1 MKGYQDIIH
10 WLDENQHR
18 FVEVSDAIWADPE
31 VAWQEFNASKRQADF
46 LSAEGFY
53 ITWDI
58 GGINT
63 AFVAEWGKG
72 KPVIGFAGEYDAL
85 AGLSQKNQATEEPVL
100 KGAPGHGCGHNL
112 LGTGCMAAAV
122 AVKHWLDATGTAGT
136 VRYYGCPAE
145 EQIAGKTFM
154 ARAGAFDDLDAALNF
169 HPGRMNAPSVG
180 SAVGVYDLAFRF
192 HGTAAHAGGSPH
204 KGRSA
209 LDAVELMNI
218 GVNYLR
224 EHVTEKVRIH
234 YVITHGGDLPNV
246 VPAEAEV
253 WYFIRAHRRRELDQV
268 TDRVRK
274 VAQGAAMMTETTVT
288 EVFHGACSSVL
299 NNHYLAGLQ
308 VAKMQFIGPIAFT
321 DEERAYA
328 QQVNDAYPPENAEDV
343 FQDLTIPQDMRATI
357 ETLRGQ
363 PLLGEN
369 LPAMDESRIGT
380 GSTDVGDVSWITPL
394 SMLSTTCFPT
404 GAAGH
409 SWGIAAT
416 SGMSIGHKGMM
427 HAAKTMAITAMDLYS
442 DPEHLRKARQE
453 FEAAT
458 RDAPYSTPLPDH
470 VQPPVF
476 RNPARGV
483 G

>member
-1 MKGYQDIIH
+1 MKNDQEIIQ
-10 WLDENQHR
+10 WLDDNQQR
-18 FVEVSDAIWADPE
+18 FIDVSDAIWADPE
-31 VAWQEFNASKRQADF
+31 VAWQEFNASKRQADL
-46 LSAEGFY
+46 LSDEGFH

-58 GGINT
+58 AGINT
-63 AFVAEWGKG
+63 AFVAEWGTG

-85 AGLSQKNQATEEPVL
+85 AGLSQKNQATEEPIV

-112 LGTGCMAAAV
+112 LGTGCMAAAA

-154 ARAGAFDDLDAALNF
+154 ARVGAFDDLDAALNF
-169 HPGRMNAPSVG
+169 HPGRMNAPSKG
-180 SAVGVYDLAFRF
+180 SAVGVYDLSFRF

-224 EHVTEKVRIH
+224 EHVTDKVRIH

-253 WYFIRAHRRRELDQV
+253 WYFVRAHQRSELDQV

-274 VAQGAAMMTETTVT
+274 IAQGAAMMTETTVD
-288 EVFHGACSSVL
+288 EIFHGACSSVL
-299 NNHYLAGLQ
+299 SNHTLADLQ
-308 VAKMQFIGPIAFT
+308 YAVMQRIGPIVFT
-321 DEERAYA
+321 DEEKAYA
-328 QQVNDAYPPENAEDV
+328 QQVNDAYPLDSAEDL
-343 FQDLTIPQDMRATI
+343 FQGLAVPEELQATI
-357 ETLRGQ
+357 EALRQQ

-369 LPAMDESRIGT
+369 LPAMNESQIGT

-394 SMLSTTCFPT
+394 SELSTTCFAT

-409 SWGIAAT
+409 SWGIVAT

-427 HAAKTMAITAMDLYS
+427 HAAKIMAIAAADLYS
-442 DPEHLRKARQE
+442 DPAHLEKARQE
-453 FEAAT
+453 FDAAT
-458 RDAPYSTPLPDH
+458 RDAPYTTPLPDH
-470 VQPPVF
+470 VQPPTF